1 VRGVG
6 VAAGVCVLVG
16 SGEGVAVVV
25 GVGITAA
32 GAQEAS
38 RTARRQIVRSSR
50 TGSGFR
56 GDMGLIVS
64 EKEPCEGF
72 EPSQGDGSL
81 VILAFNE
88 VFGLLTTD
96 IVAELFGRSFKEV

>member
-1 VRGVG
+1 MRGVG
-6 VAAGVCVLVG
+6 VAVAVCVLVG
-16 SGEGVAVVV
+16 TGEGVAVVV
-25 GVGITAA
+25 GVDITVA
-32 GAQEAS
+32 GAQEANQ
-38 RTARRQIVRSSR
+38 TAMEQIVRRSR
-50 TGSGFR
+50 RGNVR
-56 GDMGLIVS
+56 QGDMGLIVS
-64 EKEPCEGF
+64 ENEPCEGF